1 MDLTIP
7 LKSLRIPGQFS
18 QEEAEEGALPE
29 VNDPVSFNVE
39 AVVKSISGD
48 NAVVDV
54 RFINGER
61 PGKNEA
67 TEKEEMPQKETSDED
82 LAKAAKAADE
92 ESYA

>member
-18 QEEAEEGALPE
+18 DEEAKEGELPE

-39 AVVKSISGD
+39 AVVKSISGG
-48 NAVVDV
+48 NAVVNV

-61 PGKNEA
+61 PGHSK
-67 TEKEEMPQKETSDED
+67 TEEESEEPMDTSEDD
-82 LAKAAKAADE
+82 LAKAAKMADE
-92 ESYA
+92 EAYS